1 MSSILR
7 IKTATSSVAVPKN
20 ISTQN
25 PTAGDAS
32 TDAARRADFDLF
44 QNQVETIAVSPWQ
57 NGTFNGSKQSQ
68 EFWLSPSEAQT
79 NLADQLKPIGWESC
93 VLIIATGKDA
103 NALNESLESILA
115 VFPNNDLEKFQ
126 RHAKALAEHET
137 KKMFIAGIK
146 TDDRKKQTLEKLSVF
161 SSLLFAK
168 QDVSV
173 SEAVASDQD
182 TNQMLTAFK
191 DKRVIRL
198 DEIKAAVDAIT
209 QPTGIE
215 NAMHLSGGDISNK
228 IKKLT
233 MPNENAPLCCL
244 LALGGSAAD
253 LAPLVEAMAL

>member
-1 MSSILR
+1 MLKDELVSFEAHKSLSIENPSTETA
-7 IKTATSSVAVPKN
+7 KTDS
-20 ISTQN
+20 
-25 PTAGDAS
+25 
-32 TDAARRADFDLF
+32 ARRADFDLF

-68 EFWLSPSEAQT
+68 EFWLSPSEAQA
-79 NLADQLKPIGWESC
+79 NLADQLKPIAWESC

>member
-1 MSSILR
+1 MQEL
-7 IKTATSSVAVPKN
+7 KTATSSVAVPIN

-44 QNQVETIAVSPWQ
+44 QNQVETIAVSPWD
-57 NGTFNGSKQSQ
+57 NGTHNGSKQSQ

-79 NLADQLKPIGWESC
+79 NLADQLKPIAWESC

-103 NALNESLESILA
+103 SALNESLESILA

-126 RHAKALAEHET
+126 SHAKALAEHET

-168 QDVSV
+168 QDVAV

-253 LAPLVEAMAL
+253 LAPLIEAMAL